1 MPLSPEGFANS
12 LLTNYSARNK
22 KSPKTHISL
31 VFMLF
36 FQLYSTNIIEHL
48 RVNVSSLQEKFSRM
62 KTPSISLW
70 FSDFYIQNLL
80 FSSFFPCHSLLFI
93 PIFSLKNSY
102 FPINRSP
109 ILAWE
114 ACSWPILKIS
124 TIGYSSFWTWS
135 W

>member
-93 PIFSLKNSY
+93 PIFHWKTPIFLLIGAQFWRGRPVHWFKYTCDLKL
-102 FPINRSP
+102 FIH
-109 ILAWE
+109 
-114 ACSWPILKIS
+114 
-124 TIGYSSFWTWS
+124 
-135 W
+135 